1 MDGDRFDDVARSLI
15 RGTSRRTA
23 LSFALA
29 TLVTTLGSTEGDARR
44 RRNRRKRRQQQQPP
58 PPPPQPC
65 GAGVCGVCQSCQQ
78 STCVPVA
85 DGTDCGNCQTCQ
97 GGQCASCPQNQV
109 CCENVGTCKD
119 VRNDSAFCGQ
129 CNNGRCPSG
138 AICANGRCGQLCNT
152 SGAACPVG
160 GCHCA
165 VRNDFNHPGNVCVI
179 DPLDCDT
186 ATECITDADCAP
198 ATLGFRKVCVGGPCP
213 GKIVCADP
221 CA

>member
-1 MDGDRFDDVARSLI
+1 MDANRFDDVARTLI

-23 LSFALA
+23 LGLALA
-29 TLVTTLGSTEGDARR
+29 TLVTPLGSTEGDARR
-44 RRNRRKRRQQQQPP
+44 RRNRKKRRQQQQ
-58 PPPPQPC
+58 QQQQC

-109 CCENVGTCKD
+109 CCENVGKCKD

-129 CNNGRCPSG
+129 CSNGRCPGG
-138 AICANGRCGQLCNT
+138 AFCANGACGLTCNT
-152 SGAACPVG
+152 
-160 GCHCA
+160 
-165 VRNDFNHPGNVCVI
+165 D
-179 DPLDCDT
+179 
-186 ATECITDADCAP
+186 
-198 ATLGFRKVCVGGPCP
+198 GGPCFDP
-213 GKIVCADP
+213 DCACADRVDPPHAGQKVCASSSRPHAPPIPNATRTLTAPQARSASGKCASVASAQSGTSVPVP